1 MGDDPQILDYEDEIL
16 HRSDLRSLGEGCW
29 LSDAAISFYLANAH
43 KEIFGSPDA
52 IQALPP
58 SMAFLLIH
66 SAGSD
71 VADIVQPL
79 RLAEVRPCLP
89 RVVASLT
96 ARAEQRE
103 YVLLPLND
111 NADVSRGYGGSHW
124 CRPTDSRPCAA
135 RSVTRGGCAG
145 RCWSSAR
152 LHGPFGTSTRWATR
166 FQPTR
171 QSSPPSWALC

>member
-29 LSDAAISFYLANAH
+29 LSDAAISFYLAYAH

-79 RLAEVRPCLP
+79 RLAEVRPSLP
-89 RVVASLT
+89 RVACVPDCAS
-96 ARAEQRE
+96 R
-103 YVLLPLND
+103 
-111 NADVSRGYGGSHW
+111 
-124 CRPTDSRPCAA
+124 AA
-135 RSVTRGGCAG
+135 RVHPAAAERQRRRLEGLRRLALVQHLILA
-145 RCWSSAR
+145 SA
-152 LHGPFGTSTRWATR
+152 
-166 FQPTR
+166 
-171 QSSPPSWALC
+171 PPAW